1 MLRPCLIS
9 LTPNYHKPQ
18 PLNPRITT
26 VHTKDQVAELLV
38 SACTGLDKRLE
49 MVRRDFTVV
58 ERTAADAALALEV
71 FAESAKPKVR
81 DALTKQQ
88 RASVVTWNEAVQK
101 TAKAHFGVKMEG
113 IIESSMASAGAGKK
127 QKTPE
132 QEKAELEKEVM
143 SLRKQIADA
152 QVAVETVSPEVEQL
166 ELQIEAMRAS
176 VKKAKE
182 DAQKAASS
190 IDDGLSR
197 GEKATSGVIAVW
209 LASRVGGATV
219 QEIND
224 HVRALKAD
232 VTEELVMKILRASP
246 TVFRSLGNAGKLW
259 AFKAYDSL

>member
-1 MLRPCLIS
+1 LIPIAS
-9 LTPNYHKPQ
+9 NYPKPQ
-18 PLNPRITT
+18 ILNPRITT

-38 SACTGLDKRLE
+38 SACTGLDTRLE
-49 MVRRDFTVV
+49 MVQRDFAVV

-88 RASVVTWNEAVQK
+88 RASVVTWNETVQK

-113 IIESSMASAGAGKK
+113 IIESSMSSAGASKK

-132 QEKAELEKEVM
+132 QEKAELEKEVT

-152 QVAVETVSPEVEQL
+152 QAAAEAVSPEVEQL

-176 VKKAKE
+176 VQKAKE
-182 DAQKAASS
+182 DAQKATSS
-190 IDDGLSR
+190 ADDGLSR
-197 GEKATSGVIAVW
+197 GDKAISGVLAVW

-219 QEIND
+219 QEITD
-224 HVRALKAD
+224 YVRALKAD

-246 TVFRSLGNAGKLW
+246 PLFRSLGNAGKLW